1 MYDISL
7 SLKPGAVNVMP
18 DANKLRWISSKVD
31 AAFSNTKRVEYS
43 TDINILLRNIKCEFE
58 SLGIQETLDDIISS
72 FRDDVLNIVLVVE
85 NQLKIALEYWP
96 DKTNFNE
103 FDSHSNRDYTLL
115 NIVNVS
121 SKKESILLLTIWEIV
136 KG

>member
-1 MYDISL
+1 MYDVSL
-7 SLKPGAVNVMP
+7 SLKPGAVDIIP
-18 DANKLRWISSKVD
+18 DANKLRCISSKVE
-31 AAFSNTKRVEYS
+31 AAFSNTKRVEYN
-43 TDINILLRNIKCEFE
+43 TDINLLLRNIKCEFE
-58 SLGIQETLDDIISS
+58 SLGIQETLDEIITSY
-72 FRDDVLNIVLVVE
+72 RDDVLNIVLVVE

-121 SKKESILLLTIWEIV
+121 TKKESILLLTIWEIV